1 MSGALS
7 LLAPLSDVSLAAVEV
22 SSAAAGDPVVH
33 GLSMFTVAII
43 LHIVLFVYWLGGD
56 LGVYYSSRFI
66 IKPELSPE
74 TRAIAAKIMVGCDM
88 APRFSLIL
96 FGASGVTLMYY
107 GPLGEESF
115 LTGWMVA
122 LAWVATLVWAYL
134 SLQEA
139 RTGGQPSHGFFH
151 RADLV
156 IRHVAALVLVAM
168 GLYAVVVSDPFGVE
182 TNPKWLGAKVVF
194 YGLSIFCGIMIRR
207 ALKPFG
213 PSFGRLMT
221 EGSSPEVEDGIV
233 GSIRRSEPWVYAI
246 WFFVLAAAVLGVI
259 KPGYVGL

>member
-1 MSGALS
+1 
-7 LLAPLSDVSLAAVEV
+7 
-22 SSAAAGDPVVH
+22 
-33 GLSMFTVAII
+33 MFTVAVV

-66 IKPELSPE
+66 IKPELQPE

-107 GPLGEESF
+107 GPLGDKF
-115 LTGWMVA
+115 FFTWWMLALVWIA
-122 LAWVATLVWAYL
+122 TLAWALL

-139 RTGGQPSHGFFH
+139 RSGGTPSHGFYH
-151 RADLV
+151 RADLA
-156 IRHVAALVLVAM
+156 IRYLAAFALVGFGA
-168 GLYAVVVSDPFGVE
+168 YAIIVSEPFGVD
-182 TNPKWLGAKVVF
+182 TNPKWLGGKVAA
-194 YGLSIFCGIMIRR
+194 YGATIFCGIMIRR

-213 PSFGRLMT
+213 PTFGALMT
-221 EGSSPEVEDGIV
+221 TGSTPEVEDGIV

-246 WFFVLAAAVLGVI
+246 WFLVLLAAVLGVV
-259 KPGYVGL
+259 KPGQLAF

>member
-1 MSGALS
+1 M
-7 LLAPLSDVSLAAVEV
+7 LLPLLSDAGLAATEV
-22 SSAAAGDPVVH
+22 SSVAAGDPVH

-66 IKPELSPE
+66 IKPELQPE

-107 GPLGEESF
+107 GPLGDKF
-115 LTGWMVA
+115 FFTGWM
-122 LAWVATLVWAYL
+122 LALVWVGTL
-134 SLQEA
+134 TWVFVSLQEHLQS
-139 RTGGQPSHGFFH
+139 GKKSHHFFH
-151 RADLV
+151 TSDLV
-156 IRHVAALVLVAM
+156 IRWFAAALLVVM
-168 GLYAVVVSDPFGVE
+168 GAYAIIAAEPFGVD
-182 TNPKWLGAKVVF
+182 TNPKWLGLKVLF

-213 PSFGRLMT
+213 PSFGKLMS

-246 WFFVLAAAVLGVI
+246 WFFVLAAAILGVI
-259 KPGYVGL
+259 KPGFVG